1 MRPQLPVPRS
11 HRAHRRRTAPV
22 ASGLPA
28 ATAAADP
35 AVLADLRHAKL
46 PANPTRVR
54 ILTRMRAL
62 DRPVTPDALCQ
73 QLNGDL
79 SRVSVYRT
87 LAEMARAD
95 LVSSFRLPG
104 GKIVYSAGRAQP
116 ALRLTCPRCG
126 RSATAPEVALEKT
139 AIAAM
144 AALGYSDQE
153 VLILTPCLGCTDP

>member
-1 MRPQLPVPRS
+1 
-11 HRAHRRRTAPV
+11 
-22 ASGLPA
+22 
-28 ATAAADP
+28 
-35 AVLADLRHAKL
+35 
-46 PANPTRVR
+46 
-54 ILTRMRAL
+54 MRAL

-73 QLNGDL
+73 QLNCDL

-126 RSATAPEVALEKT
+126 RSATAPEVALERT
-139 AIAAM
+139 LIAAM

-153 VLILTPCLGCTDP
+153 VLILAPCLGCIDP